1 MTLNLLYGEF
11 LPQFSFNSPEFACGD
26 HILQIGDFILSPK
39 CFATIRRQHPYVTDC
54 LVTTVSLNVEFLRY
68 KG

>member
-11 LPQFSFNSPEFACGD
+11 LPQFSFNSPEFACGV

-39 CFATIRRQHPYVTDC
+39 CFAALRRQHPYVIDC
-54 LVTTVSLNVEFLRY
+54 LVTTLSLNVEFLRY